1 MLLSKNPN
9 ILLFQEITPMK
20 PKSDPKGAPCHI
32 MKWYFEPTCHS
43 GNTI

>member
-20 PKSDPKGAPCHI
+20 PKSDPKGAPCH
-32 MKWYFEPTCHS
+32 KRSSQDF
-43 GNTI
+43 